1 MSFQAMAWAVKQN
14 TKSPVSKLVLL
25 MVANYAD
32 EKGEAYPS
40 QDHLAKLCQ
49 CTRVSVNKHIKEL
62 ERNNYLSIRKTKN
75 GMFGYNT
82 YTLNINYIK
91 NIDNG
96 LVNNI
101 NLVSK
106 EYLYNTQDKLKP
118 LFFDKFWKSCPRK
131 IAKKKTQ
138 SVYNKLIKSKEVTE
152 DYLIKTMNDYSVSV
166 KDTELQ
172 FIVHPVTWLN
182 QGRFDDKLE
191 VKVKNKNWLA
201 G

>member
-1 MSFQAMAWAVKQN
+1 MSFEALAWGVK
-14 TKSPVSKLVLL
+14 KSADSSLSKLILL
-25 MVANYAD
+25 MICNYAN

-40 QDHLAKLCQ
+40 QEHLAKLCQ
-49 CTRVSVNKHIKEL
+49 CSRRSVVRHIQKL
-62 ERNNYLSIRKTKN
+62 EKDKFISIRKEKN
-75 GMFGYNT
+75 GAYGFNLYK
-82 YTLNINYIK
+82 LNIGLTP
-91 NIDNG
+91 DWH
-96 LVNNI
+96 LVNDR
-101 NLVSK
+101 VAH
-106 EYLYNTQDKLKP
+106 NTQDKLKP
-118 LFFDKFWKSCPRK
+118 LFFDKFWESCPRK

-138 SVYNKLIKSKEVTE
+138 SIYNKLVKSKEVSE

>member
-1 MSFQAMAWAVKQN
+1 MSFEALAWGVK
-14 TKSPVSKLVLL
+14 KSADSSLSKLILL
-25 MVANYAD
+25 MICNYAN

-40 QDHLAKLCQ
+40 QEHLAKLCQ
-49 CTRVSVNKHIKEL
+49 CSRRSVVRHIQKL
-62 ERNNYLSIRKTKN
+62 EKDKFISIRKEKN
-75 GMFGYNT
+75 GAYGFNLYK
-82 YTLNINYIK
+82 LNIGLTP
-91 NIDNG
+91 DWH
-96 LVNNI
+96 LVNDR
-101 NLVSK
+101 VAH
-106 EYLYNTQDKLKP
+106 NTQDKLKP
-118 LFFDKFWKSCPRK
+118 LFFDKFWESCPRK

-138 SVYNKLIKSKEVTE
+138 SVYNKLVKSKEVSE

>member
-1 MSFQAMAWAVKQN
+1 MSFQAMAWGVKQDTN
-14 TKSPVSKLVLL
+14 NSISKLVLL
-25 MVANYAD
+25 MICNYAN

-40 QDHLAKLCQ
+40 QEHLAKLCQ
-49 CTRVSVNKHIKEL
+49 CSRRSVVRNIQKL
-62 ERNNYLSIRKTKN
+62 EKDKFISIRKEKN
-75 GMFGYNT
+75 GAYGFNLYK
-82 YTLNINYIK
+82 LNIGLTP
-91 NIDNG
+91 DWH
-96 LVNNI
+96 LVNDR
-101 NLVSK
+101 VAH
-106 EYLYNTQDKLKP
+106 NTQDKLKP
-118 LFFDKFWKSCPRK
+118 LFFDKFWESCPRK

-138 SVYNKLIKSKEVTE
+138 SVYNKLVKSKEVSE

>member
-1 MSFQAMAWAVKQN
+1 MSFEALAWGVK
-14 TKSPVSKLVLL
+14 KSADSSLSKLILL
-25 MVANYAD
+25 MICNYAN

-40 QDHLAKLCQ
+40 QEHLAKLCQ
-49 CTRVSVNKHIKEL
+49 CSRRSVVRHIQKL
-62 ERNNYLSIRKTKN
+62 EKDKFISIRKEKN
-75 GMFGYNT
+75 GAYGFNLYK
-82 YTLNINYIK
+82 LNIGLTP
-91 NIDNG
+91 DWH
-96 LVNNI
+96 LVNDR
-101 NLVSK
+101 VAH
-106 EYLYNTQDKLKP
+106 NTQDKLKP
-118 LFFDKFWKSCPRK
+118 LFFDKFWESCPRK

-138 SVYNKLIKSKEVTE
+138 SVYNKLVKSKEVSE
-152 DYLIKTMNDYSVSV
+152 DYLIKTMKDYNVSV